1 MALIVINT
9 CDQVCAVLIRTDNK
23 DFSEQLVMPTGQD
36 RELAMMVKRV
46 FSKAKIAPAQLTGII
61 VAVGPGSF
69 TGVRIGVAFAKGLA
83 IATNAPVMGVNLL
96 HVLAHQALSEAH
108 EIGVGVK
115 NVGRGQIA
123 WCAINSKQM
132 LQQPLTCNPDQI
144 FPKLQQMAD
153 GRNYNV
159 IGDILTD
166 NDLVLAAKPNLQSM
180 ADISEFLVPTVNNA
194 NPWYSRP
201 PDAKLPGG
209 IDPWA

>member
-9 CDQVCAVLIRTDNK
+9 CDQVCAVMIRAENK
-23 DFSEQLVMPTGQD
+23 DFSEHIQMPTGRD
-36 RELAMMVKRV
+36 RELAMMVKRS
-46 FSKAKIAPAQLTGII
+46 FSKADITPAQLTKII

-83 IATNAPVMGVNLL
+83 IATNAPVTGVNLL
-96 HVLAHQALSEAH
+96 HALAHQALTENY

-123 WCAINSKQM
+123 WCIIDNKQV
-132 LQQPLTCNPDQI
+132 LQQPVTGNPDQLI
-144 FPKLQQMAD
+144 AELQQIAN
-153 GRNYNV
+153 GRSYNV
-159 IGDILTD
+159 AGDVISGLD
-166 NDLVLAAKPNLQSM
+166 IVSVVKPTLQTI
-180 ADISEFLVPTVNNA
+180 ADIAKTIDPKSNTA
-194 NPWYSRP
+194 SPWYCRP